1 MEMKDLYP
9 FYQQLVRIADALESI
24 SDALTVSR
32 AARTSSFP
40 RWRIRGPDSAAHKKR
55 AAEAARV
62 GVFW

>member
-24 SDALTVSR
+24 SDALDRIESGQ
-32 AARTSSFP
+32 TSSFP